1 MTRGTEDLEKRTY
14 STICAPESQIG
25 KINDGSTINKIIN
38 VFLYMKLEI
47 HYHSFIYVT
56 CYDFVILN

>member
-1 MTRGTEDLEKRTY
+1 MM
-14 STICAPESQIG
+14 AQQ
-25 KINDGSTINKIIN
+25 INKIIN